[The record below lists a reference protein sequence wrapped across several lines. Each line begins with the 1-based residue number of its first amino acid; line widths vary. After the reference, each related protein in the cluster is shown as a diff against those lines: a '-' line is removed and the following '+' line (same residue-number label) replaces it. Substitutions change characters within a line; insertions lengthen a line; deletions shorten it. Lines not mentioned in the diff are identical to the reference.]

1 MFIAQHMNV
10 ECMLY
15 SVHLIKFTQL
25 ECLLIVFFFLHNP
38 QLSIFAY
45 LHCLSIVLLQILLSG
60 FSELNKNS
68 VPGMLLETLIY
79 FSMYQGRKKNVY
91 KHLDILYV
99 QKINSL
105 LAHKQK
111 GS

>member
-1 MFIAQHMNV
+1 
-10 ECMLY
+10 
-15 SVHLIKFTQL
+15 
-25 ECLLIVFFFLHNP
+25 
-38 QLSIFAY
+38 
-45 LHCLSIVLLQILLSG
+45 
-60 FSELNKNS
+60 
-68 VPGMLLETLIY
+68 MLLETLIY
-79 FSMYQGRKKNVY
+79 FSMYQGRKKKYY

>member
-38 QLSIFAY
+38 QLYICLFTLFVYRTATDIAQWIF
-45 LHCLSIVLLQILLSG
+45 
-60 FSELNKNS
+60 
-68 VPGMLLETLIY
+68 
-79 FSMYQGRKKNVY
+79 
-91 KHLDILYV
+91 
-99 QKINSL
+99 
-105 LAHKQK
+105 
-111 GS
+111 